1 MSAQKGTLFSG
12 SKEKNVKE
20 LSAFQNNKTP
30 VKALRGLSSEEQDAK
45 VKTFYPQNDESL
57 KSISRLEEANTVNLS
72 RAHTILNDHLV
83 QAGS

>member
-20 LSAFQNNKTP
+20 LSLFHNNKTP
-30 VKALRGLSSEEQDAK
+30 VKALRGLSTEDGDAK
-45 VKTFYPQNDESL
+45 VKSFYPQNEESL
-57 KSISRLEEANTVNLS
+57 KSISKLDENTANATNIS

-83 QAGS
+83 